1 MGPGAFW
8 SSAVSFV
15 MNAVLTW
22 RENTVHWRK
31 GMAAMTNLEKFIEVM
46 NETFHARFTKENMKL
61 RCSPCGALKLAR
73 YACDC
78 FKCEGCK
85 RWWDME
91 YKEDR
96 HGYEENK
103 DI

>member
-1 MGPGAFW
+1 
-8 SSAVSFV
+8 
-15 MNAVLTW
+15 
-22 RENTVHWRK
+22 
-31 GMAAMTNLEKFIEVM
+31 MTNLEKFIEVM
-46 NETFHARFTKENMKL
+46 NETFHARFTKEN
-61 RCSPCGALKLAR
+61 LAR

-103 DI
+103 DN